1 MVRKSV
7 LAGLVT
13 SAAVFAAAGSASAAD
28 GRIFHLAA
36 VADGD
41 RPMVVAASDRGLVF
55 VGADQ
60 KVFRAFKH
68 QQTARRGVT
77 QPFLWIE
84 DIDSDRRLEFVGAGN
99 PSFVIEDNGNPM
111 WGIAGGCDQFFVGDF
126 DATNGTREMFCRS
139 ARGMTVLSYDGV
151 EVFKWEG
158 RGYNLTDC
166 VADDFDSDRK
176 TEVACNLSNG
186 KHLFFDVDASQAI
199 ERDGAAPDVEE
210 RSGIDSAA
218 QASLVDGSTP
228 IPSAG
233 GDLVVRVEGGSA
245 VVTRGGGPF
254 ATFAITGGLYSAVA
268 ADLDKD
274 GKTELY
280 LGGTDAVYV
289 VDADGKLAATI
300 TANPDRARRQARVTV
315 TSATANGLQ
324 NSDRDAIRATVE
336 GSLNTLN
343 QCYGDR
349 MGRDQYTR
357 VGQMVFELAVNK
369 QGTATDAA
377 RRHSDLANR
386 DLETCISNALK
397 RIKFTGATADRG
409 TVSVRLTFDFADTL

>member
-1 MVRKSV
+1 
-7 LAGLVT
+7 
-13 SAAVFAAAGSASAAD
+13 
-28 GRIFHLAA
+28 
-36 VADGD
+36 
-41 RPMVVAASDRGLVF
+41 
-55 VGADQ
+55 
-60 KVFRAFKH
+60 
-68 QQTARRGVT
+68 
-77 QPFLWIE
+77 
-84 DIDSDRRLEFVGAGN
+84 
-99 PSFVIEDNGNPM
+99 
-111 WGIAGGCDQFFVGDF
+111 
-126 DATNGTREMFCRS
+126 
-139 ARGMTVLSYDGV
+139 
-151 EVFKWEG
+151 
-158 RGYNLTDC
+158 
-166 VADDFDSDRK
+166 
-176 TEVACNLSNG
+176 
-186 KHLFFDVDASQAI
+186 
-199 ERDGAAPDVEE
+199 
-210 RSGIDSAA
+210 
-218 QASLVDGSTP
+218 
-228 IPSAG
+228 
-233 GDLVVRVEGGSA
+233 